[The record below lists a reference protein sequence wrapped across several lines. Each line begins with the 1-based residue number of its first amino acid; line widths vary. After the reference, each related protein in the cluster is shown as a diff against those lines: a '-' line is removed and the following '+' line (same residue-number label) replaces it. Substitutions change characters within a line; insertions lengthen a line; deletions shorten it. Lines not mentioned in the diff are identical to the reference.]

1 MNTVMWPCLPQLL
14 LPQNCPNTSRRVLCP
29 LQLMPRF
36 CAFQESSIFNLP
48 HFTNTYQ
55 VHTMS
60 NIEAGSQGYKSKGS
74 NILAVRELIP
84 GEEKRPADIGT
95 LQYDRAVTE

>member
-1 MNTVMWPCLPQLL
+1 
-14 LPQNCPNTSRRVLCP
+14 
-29 LQLMPRF
+29 
-36 CAFQESSIFNLP
+36 
-48 HFTNTYQ
+48 
-55 VHTMS
+55 MS

-84 GEEKRPADIGT
+84 GEEKRPADIGA